1 MDLHLAR
8 LWLAPRDTIGGLR
21 IDGRFECFTLE
32 DAVRAPGVKIA
43 GETAIPAG
51 RFQVVITPSAR
62 FKEDLPLLVDVP
74 GFEGIRLH
82 AGNTHDDTEGCLLVG
97 QMLTGLAPGPSFTV
111 GNSRR
116 ALGGLLVKLREG
128 LATGPVWLT
137 IDDP

>member
-1 MDLHLAR
+1 MECR
-8 LWLAPRDTIGGLR
+8 LDRRWLAPLDTIGALR
-21 IDGRFECFTLE
+21 VDGRFECFTLE
-32 DAVRAPGVKIA
+32 DAVRAPCVKIA

-51 RFQVVITPSAR
+51 RYQLVITPSAR

-128 LATGPVWLT
+128 LATGPAWLT
-137 IDDP
+137 ITDP